1 MLPYQ
6 DGQELESLLED
17 LFAGDDESAL
27 EDVEVLRRPG
37 IFGASTSCCK
47 YSYGSYTS

>member
-6 DGQELESLLED
+6 DGQELEGLLED

-27 EDVEVLRRPG
+27 EDFEVLRRPG
-37 IFGASTSCCK
+37 IFSAASSCCT
-47 YSYGSYTS
+47 YSYGCYTA